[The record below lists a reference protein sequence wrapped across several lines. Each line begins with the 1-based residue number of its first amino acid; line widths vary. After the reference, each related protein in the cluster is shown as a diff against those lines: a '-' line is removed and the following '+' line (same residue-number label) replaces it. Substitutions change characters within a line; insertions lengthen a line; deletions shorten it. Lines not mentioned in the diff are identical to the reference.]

1 MSTRII
7 IVVLVLAS
15 LFSCARDKK
24 SSRETG
30 NSETISANI
39 EKSNFDSIEF
49 EIKPDKSGMKYF
61 APGELVKD
69 MGIGW
74 NVGNSLEAI
83 GGETKWGNPIITKR
97 LIDSV
102 KSAGFKSV
110 RIPVAWSKFSD
121 PENFIIEE
129 SWMKRVEEVVNYVL
143 DNDMYA
149 VLNIHWDEGWM
160 QPTYEKQEY
169 VNERLSK
176 MWKQIATH
184 FRDYDYH
191 LLFAGT
197 NEVMKE
203 GDWGT
208 PTEEY
213 YTVQNS
219 FNKTF
224 VNTVRQTGGKNA
236 YRILVIQ
243 GFNTNIDHAVNF
255 ATIPEDIVKERLMME
270 VHYYDPYNF
279 ALNEKSNISQWG
291 KIAKDSLKKDSW
303 GDESYADNQFLKMKT
318 NFTDK
323 NIPVIIGEYGAISR
337 TDVEDFEYYREYY
350 ISYITRSIISHGHMP
365 FYWDNG
371 YTGNHA
377 FGLFNRETGE
387 KAYSGLIK
395 AITGK

>member
-1 MSTRII
+1 MKKEKYMSVRII
-7 IVVLVLAS
+7 IVILVFAS
-15 LFSCARDKK
+15 LFSC
-24 SSRETG
+24 SREKNVLTP
-30 NSETISANI
+30 A
-39 EKSNFDSIEF
+39 
-49 EIKPDKSGMKYF
+49 
-61 APGELVKD
+61 ELVKD

-74 NVGNSLEAI
+74 NLGNSLEAI
-83 GGETKWGNPIITKR
+83 GGETKWGNPITTQR

-102 KSAGFKSV
+102 KAAGFKSV

-121 PENFIIEE
+121 PENFIIQE

-143 DNDMYA
+143 NNDMYA

-160 QPTYEKQEY
+160 QPTYEKQAY
-169 VNERLSK
+169 VNDRLSK

-184 FRDYDYH
+184 FKDYDYH

-219 FNKTF
+219 FNQTF
-224 VNTVRQTGGKNA
+224 VNTVRQTGGKNVN
-236 YRILVIQ
+236 RILVFQ

-255 ATIPEDIVKERLMME
+255 ATVPEDIVKERLMME

-279 ALNEKSNISQWG
+279 ALNEKSNITQWG
-291 KIAKDSLKKDSW
+291 KIAKDTSKTDNW
-303 GDESYADNQFLKMKT
+303 GDESYADNQFLKMKA

-337 TDVEDFEYYREYY
+337 TDVEDFEIYREYY
-350 ISYITRSIISHGHMP
+350 IDYITRSIINHGHVP

-377 FGLFNRETGE
+377 FGLFNRETGMR
-387 KAYSGLIK
+387 AYPGLIK